1 MGRKKV
7 NVANIGNLSNK
18 QFQEIKSLMAD
29 YEVTENTL
37 EALDEY
43 SSLLYKHR
51 KYMFE
56 QSELEKQVKDL
67 IEKIHSEKEIIYN
80 WIQIELKNKK

>member
-1 MGRKKV
+1 MKSKKRKPLQE
-7 NVANIGNLSNK
+7 IGNISYK

-29 YEVTENTL
+29 YEVTEKTI

-43 SSLLYKHR
+43 SSVLYKHR

-56 QSELEKQVKDL
+56 QSEL
-67 IEKIHSEKEIIYN
+67 
-80 WIQIELKNKK
+80 